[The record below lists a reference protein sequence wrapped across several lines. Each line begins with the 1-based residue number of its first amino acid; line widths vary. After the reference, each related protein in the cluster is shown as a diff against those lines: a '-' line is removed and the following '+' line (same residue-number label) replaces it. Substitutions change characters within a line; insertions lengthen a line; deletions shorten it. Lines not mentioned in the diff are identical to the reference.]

1 MTKTVKIDGM
11 MCMKC
16 VGRVEN
22 ALKALGVDCKVS
34 LENKEAVITADVVDD
49 GKDKDAIEDLGFT
62 VTEIA

>member
-22 ALKALGVDCKVS
+22 ALDALGYEYKVS
-34 LENKEAVITADVVDD
+34 LENKEAVITAADIDD
-49 GKDKDAIEDLGFT
+49 KKVKEAIEDLGFG
-62 VTEIA
+62 VTEIN

>member
-22 ALKALGVDCKVS
+22 ALKNLGVDYKVS
-34 LENKEAVITADVVDD
+34 LENKEAVVTADVVDD
-49 GKDKDAIEDLGFT
+49 GKLKDAIEDLGFT